1 MEATCKY
8 CGKPLTEQQMKRGG
22 KYCSCHCAMM
32 AQPRT
37 KDLLE
42 PKFCKNCGKPLT
54 EKQIRV
60 GNKYCS
66 KSCSSQ
72 GRKNQAPPVPEVRC
86 ECCGKLLNRKQIA
99 NGGRYCSR
107 DCAGKTTKER
117 NHEAEERLYKKK
129 CKACGKEFTSV
140 GYRQK
145 YCSEECREAGREASR
160 ARAREQYQERK
171 EAAALERDKK
181 HRLERDLAQANA
193 HGMSYGQWKAMQY
206 MQSLPKIEVRR

>member
-1 MEATCKY
+1 METNCKY
-8 CGKPLTEQQMKRGG
+8 CGKPLTE
-22 KYCSCHCAMM
+22 S
-32 AQPRT
+32 
-37 KDLLE
+37 
-42 PKFCKNCGKPLT
+42 
-54 EKQIRV
+54 QIKK

-72 GRKNQAPPVPEVRC
+72 ARKNQAPPVPEVRC

-107 DCAGKTTKER
+107 DCAGTTTKKR

-145 YCSEECREAGREASR
+145 YCSEECRGYGGELSR
-160 ARAREQYQERK
+160 ARAREQYQK
-171 EAAALERDKK
+171 QKAAEEVKK
-181 HRLERDLAQANA
+181 RNKNRLANDLAQANA

-206 MQSLPKIEVRR
+206 MQSLPKIQI